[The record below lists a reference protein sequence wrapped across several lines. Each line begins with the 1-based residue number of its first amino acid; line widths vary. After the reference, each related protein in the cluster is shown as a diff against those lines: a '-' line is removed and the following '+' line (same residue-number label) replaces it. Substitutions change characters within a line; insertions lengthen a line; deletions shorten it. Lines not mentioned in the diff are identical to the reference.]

1 VSPHPE
7 WEHAPLGAVVDGD
20 TTTFRVWAPAAR
32 TVDVV
37 LRDRVVPME
46 AEAGGRFAITARAG
60 AGERYRFRLDGDAA
74 LPDPMSRA
82 QPDGVQGPSQIVAP
96 TELEWTDTEW
106 SGLRLDTLTIYELH
120 VGTFSREGTFDGART
135 HLRAIADLGVT
146 AIEIMPVATFPGS
159 RGWGYDGLYTGAP
172 HPAYGGPEG
181 LARLVDA
188 AHATGLGVILDVV
201 YNHLGP
207 GSEAVTAFG
216 PYTTDAHHTLWGGAI
231 DFAQPS
237 VREWAIQNAESWV
250 RDYHVDG
257 LRLDAVNA
265 MFDDSDPHVMAEL
278 ATRVH
283 AIAPRTIVIS
293 ETDTDDTRPIEQWGH
308 DAQWG
313 DALHH
318 AVHVLLTGEH
328 DGYYESYGKVADLA
342 RELER
347 ADARRLVVCAQNHD
361 QVGNRAVGDRLQ
373 GRKLRLAAFCA
384 ILAPGVPL
392 LFMGEEYDEHHPF
405 LFFTDHIDTE
415 IANATR
421 EGRRREFEKFTAFAG
436 EDVPD
441 PQAAETFVRSKL
453 DRSAGDP
460 AHRDYYHWLL
470 ARRRSLPAGPV
481 ATIVDEDA
489 RVLEVRR
496 GGVVLKMNF
505 SDVEHDGVP
514 PWEGVVR

>member
-1 VSPHPE
+1 V
-7 WEHAPLGAVVDGD
+7 ARLGAVVAGD

-32 TVDVV
+32 RVDVV
-37 LRDRVVPME
+37 LRDRVVPMAPE
-46 AEAGGRFAITARAG
+46 PDGGFAVTTHAA
-60 AGERYRFRLDGDAA
+60 AGERYRFRLDGDLA

-82 QPDGVQGPSQIVAP
+82 QPDGVRGPSQIVDP
-96 TELEWTDTEW
+96 SQFRWTGADRL
-106 SGLRLDTLTIYELH
+106 GLRLDTLAVYEIH
-120 VGTFSREGTFDGART
+120 VGTFSREGTFDGVGA
-135 HLRAIADLGVT
+135 HLAGLAELGVT
-146 AIEIMPVATFPGS
+146 AIELMPVATFPGV
-159 RGWGYDGLYTGAP
+159 RGWGYDGLYTSAP
-172 HPAYGGPEG
+172 HPTYGGPDG

-188 AHATGLGVILDVV
+188 AHTIGIGVLIDVV

-207 GSEAVTAFG
+207 GSETLGAFG

-231 DFAQPS
+231 DYARPA

-265 MFDDSDPHVMAEL
+265 IYDDGEPHVMEEL
-278 ATRVH
+278 ADRVR
-283 AIAPRTIVIS
+283 AVDRRTLIIS
-293 ETDTDDTRPIEQWGH
+293 ETDTADTRPIERWGH

-328 DGYYESYGKVADLA
+328 DGYYADYGKVADVA

-347 ADARRLVVCAQNHD
+347 PDARRLVVCAQNHD
-361 QVGNRAVGDRLQ
+361 QIGNRALGDRQ
-373 GRKLRLAAFCA
+373 RGRKLRLAAFCA

-392 LFMGEEYDEHHPF
+392 LFMGEEYDERHPF
-405 LFFTDHIDTE
+405 LFFTDHLDPA
-415 IANATR
+415 IATATR
-421 EGRRREFEKFTAFAG
+421 EGRRREFERFAAFAG
-436 EDVPD
+436 TDVPD

-453 DRSAGDP
+453 DRSQGDP
-460 AHRDYYHWLL
+460 AHRDYYRWLL
-470 ARRRSLPAGPV
+470 ARRRTLPAAPV
-481 ATIVDEDA
+481 ETIVDEDA
-489 RVLEVRR
+489 RFLEVRR

-505 SDVEHDGVP
+505 SGVERDGVP